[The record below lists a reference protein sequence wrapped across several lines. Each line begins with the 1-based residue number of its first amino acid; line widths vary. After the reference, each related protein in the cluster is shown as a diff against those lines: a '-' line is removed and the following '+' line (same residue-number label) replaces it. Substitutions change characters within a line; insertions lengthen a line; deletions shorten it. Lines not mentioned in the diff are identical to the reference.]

1 MDCLLIGCLPKSAQT
16 LSLKRNNER
25 AGENSDMDDRVR
37 ITISEGVADVRLV
50 RADKMNALDAAMF
63 DALVA
68 ASARLAQEKSVRAV
82 VLSGEGRAFCAGLDM
97 GRFAAMKET
106 GGNGV
111 AGGEKRDLSAR
122 THGLANSPQQAVW
135 GWRQLPV
142 PVIAAIQGVAF
153 GGGFQLALGAD
164 MRFLTPDARMSIM
177 EIKWVLVPDM
187 AGTPIL
193 ASLVR
198 DDVLRELTY
207 TGRIFSAQEAL
218 GYGLATRIC
227 DDPRAAAMEVA
238 REIAAKTPEPIRAA
252 KRMLNSLAADPG
264 PALLAESV
272 EQMKLMGGPN
282 QLEAVRA
289 HIHKR
294 ADTTS

>member
-1 MDCLLIGCLPKSAQT
+1 
-16 LSLKRNNER
+16 
-25 AGENSDMDDRVR
+25 MDDRVSVS
-37 ITISEGVADVRLV
+37 ISAGVADVRLV

-68 ASARLAQEKSVRAV
+68 TSDRLAREKGIRAV

-97 GRFAAMKET
+97 GRFAAMKEN
-106 GGNGV
+106 GGNGI
-111 AGGEKRDLSAR
+111 AGNETRDLSAR
-122 THGLANSPQQAVW
+122 THGLANFPQQAVW

-164 MRFLTPDARMSIM
+164 MRFLAPDARMSIM
-177 EIKWVLVPDM
+177 EIKWGLVPDM

-198 DDVLRELTY
+198 DDILRELTY

-218 GYGLATRIC
+218 SRPC
-227 DDPRAAAMEVA
+227 H
-238 REIAAKTPEPIRAA
+238 
-252 KRMLNSLAADPG
+252 AD
-264 PALLAESV
+264 L
-272 EQMKLMGGPN
+272 
-282 QLEAVRA
+282 R
-289 HIHKR
+289 
-294 ADTTS
+294 

>member
-1 MDCLLIGCLPKSAQT
+1 
-16 LSLKRNNER
+16 
-25 AGENSDMDDRVR
+25 MDDRVR
-37 ITISEGVADVRLV
+37 VTISDGVADVRLV
-50 RADKMNALDAAMF
+50 RAE
-63 DALVA
+63 
-68 ASARLAQEKSVRAV
+68 RLAHEKGLRAV

-97 GRFAAMKET
+97 GRFAAMKEK
-106 GGNGV
+106 GGNGI
-111 AGGEKRDLSAR
+111 ADGGKRDLAAR
-122 THGLANSPQQAVW
+122 THGLANFPQQAVW

-164 MRFLTPDARMSIM
+164 MRFLSPDARMSIM
-177 EIKWVLVPDM
+177 EIKWGLVPDM

-198 DDVLRELTY
+198 DDILRELTY

-218 GYGLATRIC
+218 SYGLATRIC
-227 DDPRAAAMEVA
+227 DDPRATAFEVA
-238 REIAAKTPEPIRAA
+238 REIAGKSPEAIRAA
-252 KRMLNSLAADPG
+252 KRMLNKLSVDPG

-272 EQMKLMGGPN
+272 EQMELMGGAN

-289 HIHKR
+289 NIEKR
-294 ADTTS
+294 APRFADIG

>member
-1 MDCLLIGCLPKSAQT
+1 ME
-16 LSLKRNNER
+16 KRV
-25 AGENSDMDDRVR
+25 SVS
-37 ITISEGVADVRLV
+37 ISEGVADVRLV

-68 ASARLAQEKSVRAV
+68 TSDGLAREKDVRVV

-97 GRFAAMKET
+97 GRFAAMKEK
-106 GGNGV
+106 GGNGI
-111 AGGEKRDLSAR
+111 AGGEKRDLAAR
-122 THGLANSPQQAVW
+122 THGLANFPQQAVW

-164 MRFLTPDARMSIM
+164 MRFLSPDARMSIM
-177 EIKWVLVPDM
+177 EIKWGLVPDM

-193 ASLVR
+193 ASLLR

-218 GYGLATRIC
+218 SYGLATRIC
-227 DDPRAAAMEVA
+227 DDPRAIAFEVA
-238 REIAAKTPEPIRAA
+238 RDIASKSPDAIRAA
-252 KRMLNSLAADPG
+252 KRMLNNLSVDPG

-272 EQMKLMGGPN
+272 EQMKLMGSAN

-289 HIHKR
+289 NLEKR
-294 ADTTS
+294 AARFSEV